1 MLVTNNIT
9 HLNSL
14 SLSNCSL
21 SGHFRIPIH
30 QEYHPHE
37 NLKTLDVS
45 TNDFSPSPILPDICA
60 FFPNIGHIS
69 LSDNK
74 FYGEIPPQ
82 LSNCS
87 PFEILDVSNNQLSGH
102 LPPGFI
108 SPLMHEVYLSR
119 NQLEGT
125 LPATLSDKYS
135 IGVLD
140 LSHNHLM
147 GTIPKWI
154 GGLRQLSYIFLNDNQ
169 FHGDLPY
176 TFCLETSK
184 LIDVSHNHLSGHI
197 SYEIFTSNGTNC
209 NGRNA
214 YDNPQRDMEFV
225 TKTKTYTYHGWPLYY
240 MNGLDFSSN
249 NFTGEIPPQIG
260 HLGNTKVL
268 NFSYN
273 MFTGPIPL
281 TIANLSQIESLDLSH
296 NNLGGVI
303 PSQITELHS
312 LSTFSVAYNNL
323 SRKCP
328 QKVAQFSTFDEDI
341 FEGNPLLNCTLPFM
355 TPNTLVRP
363 TPYIGDEE
371 GEGGF
376 IDMESFYVSGSVSY
390 VMVLLVIASVLHI
403 NPYWRR
409 VWFYCIDV
417 TITTCYYFVV
427 DHLPV
432 PTKYK
437 VWEPRF

>member
-1 MLVTNNIT
+1 
-9 HLNSL
+9 
-14 SLSNCSL
+14 
-21 SGHFRIPIH
+21 
-30 QEYHPHE
+30 
-37 NLKTLDVS
+37 
-45 TNDFSPSPILPDICA
+45 
-60 FFPNIGHIS
+60 
-69 LSDNK
+69 
-74 FYGEIPPQ
+74 
-82 LSNCS
+82 
-87 PFEILDVSNNQLSGH
+87 
-102 LPPGFI
+102 
-108 SPLMHEVYLSR
+108 
-119 NQLEGT
+119 
-125 LPATLSDKYS
+125 
-135 IGVLD
+135 
-140 LSHNHLM
+140 M

-169 FHGDLPY
+169 FHGDLPD

-184 LIDVSHNHLSGHI
+184 LIDVSHNHMSGHI

-312 LSTFSVAYNNL
+312 LSTFSVACNNL
-323 SRKCP
+323 SGKCP
-328 QKVAQFSTFDEDI
+328 QKIAQFSTFDE
-341 FEGNPLLNCTLPFM
+341 
-355 TPNTLVRP
+355 
-363 TPYIGDEE
+363 E
-371 GEGGF
+371 GERGF

-403 NPYWRR
+403 NPYFRR